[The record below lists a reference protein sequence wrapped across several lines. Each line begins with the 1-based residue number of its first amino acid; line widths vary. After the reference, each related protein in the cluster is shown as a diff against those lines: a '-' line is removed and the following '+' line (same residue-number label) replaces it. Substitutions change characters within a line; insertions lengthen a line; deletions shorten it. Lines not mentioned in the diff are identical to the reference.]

1 MFFIRIVFVLL
12 SLSIASVAYAAGH
25 VKKGKHSQG
34 RISQFYDLSIGYD
47 SNIGRAEISNQIRDD
62 IFASAM
68 FGARYVNRV
77 TKFGII
83 SYIGKVEYEAF
94 REFTTLSNFKAD
106 ITAKYKYAYSSGYLD
121 PVYSVFLRLG
131 LEDNDS
137 DNRDATKFAFG
148 WDVSRAL
155 TNRIFFTGGLN
166 LRSTQSKSQVFD
178 IDDARVFANFDYS
191 YDTDRTIYNTYSY
204 IHGDTVST
212 AAPNLKVIN
221 YAKAIEPD
229 AAFGGIRTN
238 QFAYR
243 IPSDTI
249 VISLGLNKRMSDSS
263 SIDISAQLIHTEAN
277 GNNSYDREILR
288 ASYLGRF

>member
-1 MFFIRIVFVLL
+1 LFFVRIAFALL
-12 SLSIASVAYAAGH
+12 SLSISSLACAEGH
-25 VKKGKHSQG
+25 VKKHKHSSG
-34 RISQFYDLSIGYD
+34 RISQFYDLSVGYD
-47 SNIGRAEISNQIRDD
+47 SNVGRAEISSQVRDD
-62 IFASAM
+62 MFTSAM
-68 FGARYVNRV
+68 VGARYVKRV

-83 SYIGKVEYEAF
+83 SYTGKVEYEAF

-137 DNRDATKFAFG
+137 DNRDATKFSFG
-148 WDVSRAL
+148 WDMSKAL
-155 TNRIFFTGGLN
+155 TNRIFFTSGFN

-178 IDDARVFANFDYS
+178 IDDARIFANFDYS
-191 YDTDRTIYNTYSY
+191 YGKGSTIYNTYSY
-204 IHGDTVST
+204 IYGDTVST
-212 AAPNLKVIN
+212 AAPNLKVVN

-229 AAFGGIRTN
+229 AAFGGILTN

-243 IPSDTI
+243 IPSETM
-249 VISLGLNKRMSDSS
+249 VISLGLNKRISGSS
-263 SIDISAQLIHTEAN
+263 SIDVSAQIIHTEAD
-277 GNNSYDREILR
+277 GDNSYDRAILR